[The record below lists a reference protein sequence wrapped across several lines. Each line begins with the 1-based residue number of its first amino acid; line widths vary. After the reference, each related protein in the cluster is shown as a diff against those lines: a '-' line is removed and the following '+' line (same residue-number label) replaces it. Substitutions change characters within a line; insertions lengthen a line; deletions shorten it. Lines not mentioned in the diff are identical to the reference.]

1 MRTDPRSAVDPVVSA
16 ESGSQLRMNEP
27 GGAPRARKSRGRSA
41 TIRSY
46 ERGWAAIA
54 ALWARPGVRLAV
66 IGAVVLALVALYL
79 FTAVPGSLD
88 YALKI
93 RGRTVLAMLAVA
105 VAIGASTVVFQTI
118 TDNRILTPGIMGF
131 DALYILIQTT
141 VVFVFGSFALATA
154 DPMLSWIVELIV
166 MAGFAML
173 LFRWLFGGARRAG
186 GAVRSIHLMLLVG
199 IVFGVFF
206 RSLSEWMQRMIDP
219 AEFAVLQD
227 AFFASFTRPDPQLL
241 VFTLVIVGAAVTA
254 LVPLLPTLDV
264 LALGEAPAIG
274 LGIRHRRVVTAL
286 FGLVAVMVAASTA
299 LVGPTLFFGLIVA
312 NLAYAVAGSFRHRHT
327 LPMAIALGLVCLV
340 GGQLV
345 LERVFAL
352 QTTLSVV
359 IEFAGG
365 ILFLVLILRRSPR

>member
-1 MRTDPRSAVDPVVSA
+1 MPSLASA
-16 ESGSQLRMNEP
+16 ELL
-27 GGAPRARKSRGRSA
+27 
-41 TIRSY
+41 TITPPDQR
-46 ERGWAAIA
+46 ERGGWRHLARRLRSSAARAWANP
-54 ALWARPGVRLAV
+54 WVRLALV
-66 IGAVVLALVALYL
+66 GVGVLVLVALYL
-79 FTAVPGSLD
+79 FTDVPGSLE

-105 VAIGASTVVFQTI
+105 AAIGASTVVFQTI

-131 DALYILIQTT
+131 DALYILIQTV
-141 VVFVFGSFALATA
+141 VVFLFGSFALATA
-154 DPMLSWIVELIV
+154 DPALMWLVELVV
-166 MAGFAML
+166 MVGFAVL
-173 LFRWLFGGARRAG
+173 LFRWLFGGSRRTG
-186 GAVRSIHLMLLVG
+186 RAVRSIHLMLLVG

-227 AFFASFTRPDPQLL
+227 SFFASFTRPDPQLL
-241 VFTLVIVGAAVTA
+241 VLTLVIVGIGLAA
-254 LVPLLPTLDV
+254 LVPLLSTLDV
-264 LALGEAPAIG
+264 LALGEASAIG
-274 LGIRHRRVVTAL
+274 LGIRHRAVVTIL
-286 FGLVAVMVAASTA
+286 FGVVAVMVAASTA

-327 LPMAIALGLVCLV
+327 LPMAVALGLVCLV

-345 LERVFAL
+345 LERLFAL

-365 ILFLVLILRRSPR
+365 ILFLVLILRQGDR

>member
-1 MRTDPRSAVDPVVSA
+1 M
-16 ESGSQLRMNEP
+16 
-27 GGAPRARKSRGRSA
+27 
-41 TIRSY
+41 
-46 ERGWAAIA
+46 
-54 ALWARPGVRLAV
+54 